1 MRFANAI
8 IRNRQAF
15 ITISKNARKYPM
27 KENDYIIVSDATVD
41 LDREILEK
49 LNCRIIPMI
58 YILGGEEHFFNP
70 LEKEI
75 DYDDF
80 YGKVNAGVPVSTSQ
94 NPPKLFSDFY
104 EELIKDYKKILY
116 VCFSSGLSGNYGSAV
131 MAARDIMEDN
141 PDVRIEVVD
150 SLCAS
155 LGEGYLLQEV
165 CKKRDEGASFEEVLS
180 FTEEIKRQV
189 CHWFVVGNLDQL
201 ARGGRIN
208 PAVAKL
214 GSILNIHPIL
224 TTDAEGKLRVSEK
237 VRGMKKAL
245 IRLCE
250 RFKEYAFSGDGLRVM
265 IAHAGCP
272 DLAAE
277 LTKLVLATGRVRDC
291 IIQRI
296 GPVIGAHTGS
306 PMCALVFMG
315 RQEE

>member
-1 MRFANAI
+1 
-8 IRNRQAF
+8 
-15 ITISKNARKYPM
+15 M

-41 LDREILEK
+41 IDREILEK

-214 GSILNIHPIL
+214 GSILNIHPIRRK
-224 TTDAEGKLRVSEK
+224 T
-237 VRGMKKAL
+237 
-245 IRLCE
+245 
-250 RFKEYAFSGDGLRVM
+250 
-265 IAHAGCP
+265 
-272 DLAAE
+272 
-277 LTKLVLATGRVRDC
+277 
-291 IIQRI
+291 
-296 GPVIGAHTGS
+296 
-306 PMCALVFMG
+306 
-315 RQEE
+315 